1 VKPMSSPTTTPP
13 GQPWPTDAGPAASSL
28 PAQTE
33 SKPPKATEKAR
44 LKDADHLRQLLNSQ
58 FLARG
63 LRDIGDSELLRRLTT
78 ARQALTPPRGRHALP
93 RIAQGVMAFRM
104 QGSKTPYP
112 DLKYA
117 CYGLARPTDWD
128 SRVLLEEAQKCDE
141 LLTAVAAL
149 RPRDPPAFAAC
160 CKALQ
165 WCWDIDIAPV
175 SDKLSSEAKENG
187 RKLGAF
193 LAQAK
198 R

>member
-1 VKPMSSPTTTPP
+1 MNSPTTALP
-13 GQPWPTDAGPAASSL
+13 GQPSPTDAGPTASSL
-28 PAQTE
+28 PPQAE
-33 SKPPKATEKAR
+33 SKAPKAAEKTR

-78 ARQALTPPRGRHALP
+78 ARQALTPPSGRHALP

-128 SRVLLEEAQKCDE
+128 SRVLLEETQKCDE
-141 LLTAVAAL
+141 LLAAVAAL
-149 RPRDPPAFAAC
+149 RPLQPRAFTAC

-165 WCWDIDIAPV
+165 WSWDSDIAPARE
-175 SDKLSSEAKENG
+175 KLGSGAKENG

-193 LAQAK
+193 LGQAK

>member
-1 VKPMSSPTTTPP
+1 M
-13 GQPWPTDAGPAASSL
+13 
-28 PAQTE
+28 
-33 SKPPKATEKAR
+33 
-44 LKDADHLRQLLNSQ
+44 LNTQ
-58 FLARG
+58 FLTRG

-128 SRVLLEEAQKCDE
+128 SRVLLEEPQKCDE
-141 LLTAVAAL
+141 LLTALAA
-149 RPRDPPAFAAC
+149 A
-160 CKALQ
+160 
-165 WCWDIDIAPV
+165 
-175 SDKLSSEAKENG
+175 SDKLSSGAKENG

>member
-1 VKPMSSPTTTPP
+1 MSSPTTTFP
-13 GQPWPTDAGPAASSL
+13 GQPCSSNAGLTADSL
-28 PAQTE
+28 PPQTD
-33 SKPPKATEKAR
+33 SKPPKAAEKTR

-149 RPRDPPAFAAC
+149 RHRDLPAFAAC

-165 WCWDIDIAPV
+165 WSWDMDIAPA
-175 SDKLSSEAKENG
+175 SEKLSSGAKENG

>member
-1 VKPMSSPTTTPP
+1 MASPTTTDAA
-13 GQPWPTDAGPAASSL
+13 QPRPTASAL
-28 PAQTE
+28 PAQTD
-33 SKPPKATEKAR
+33 SKKPPRTAEKIR
-44 LKDADHLRQLLNSQ
+44 LKDADQLRQLLNSQ

-78 ARQALTPPRGRHALP
+78 ARQALTPPRGRYALP
-93 RIAQGVMAFRM
+93 RIAQGVMAFRV
-104 QGSKTPYP
+104 QGRHTPYP

-117 CYGLARPTDWD
+117 CYGLARATDWD
-128 SRVLLEEAQKCDE
+128 NRVLLDEAQKCDE
-141 LLTAVAAL
+141 LLAAVAAQ
-149 RPRDPPAFAAC
+149 RPVNPPAFAAC

-165 WCWDIDIAPV
+165 WSWDTDIAPA
-175 SDKLSSEAKENG
+175 SSKLSSGAKENG

>member
-1 VKPMSSPTTTPP
+1 MV
-13 GQPWPTDAGPAASSL
+13 AGTVERGADRAHLAVHHPAG
-28 PAQTE
+28 
-33 SKPPKATEKAR
+33 R
-44 LKDADHLRQLLNSQ
+44 HHLST
-58 FLARG
+58 G
-63 LRDIGDSELLRRLTT
+63 VCLRDGDSELLRRLTT

-149 RPRDPPAFAAC
+149 RPHDPPAFAAC

-165 WCWDIDIAPV
+165 WSWDSDIAPA
-175 SDKLSSEAKENG
+175 SDKLSSGAKENG